1 MDFISGM
8 MLGNLLNNT
17 TYHDN
22 SISDFELDS
31 ISSQIEAQNKIIEE
45 NNRKNNRSK
54 EMKIKMKYFDKYTDN
69 ELLELLKK
77 TPEYIKGEGV
87 FKITGGLGEKTL
99 YSSRGQCLIKNKKYQ
114 NILNEIKRRNL
125 EFNF

>member
-17 TYHDN
+17 TYHNN

-31 ISSQIEAQNKIIEE
+31 ISSQIETQNKIMKE
-45 NNRKNNRSK
+45 NNKKNNRLK

-77 TPEYIKGEGV
+77 TPEYIEGERV
-87 FKITGGLGEKTL
+87 VKITGGLGEKTL

>member
-31 ISSQIEAQNKIIEE
+31 ISSQIETQNKIIEE

-54 EMKIKMKYFDKYTDN
+54 EMKIKMKYFNKYTDN

-77 TPEYIKGEGV
+77 TPEYIESEGI
-87 FKITGGLGEKTL
+87 FKITEGIGEKL
-99 YSSRGQCLIKNKKYQ
+99 YIVVETIALLRIKN
-114 NILNEIKRRNL
+114 IKIY
-125 EFNF
+125 